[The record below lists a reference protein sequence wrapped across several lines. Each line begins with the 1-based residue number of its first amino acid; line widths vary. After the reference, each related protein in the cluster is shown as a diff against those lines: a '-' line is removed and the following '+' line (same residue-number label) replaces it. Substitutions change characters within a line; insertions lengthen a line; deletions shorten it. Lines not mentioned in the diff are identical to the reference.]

1 LISAILLAAGES
13 RRMGRTKQLLS
24 FGQSTILEE
33 TVKRL
38 LDSRIGEL
46 IIVLGY
52 DAERLRGSLLLRD
65 KRIKFT
71 VNPRYFEGMSS
82 SIRCGVLSAGSA
94 AEAFLIALADQPLIR
109 PEVIN
114 LLIDRYLSSGSGI
127 VVPVYRGVK
136 GHPVIFSRK
145 YLKELASL
153 SGDIGARR
161 LLEKYAED
169 VETVEVDSAEILL
182 DIDRE
187 EDYVKLKDEVR

>member
-38 LDSRIGEL
+38 LDSMIDEL

-71 VNPRYFEGMSS
+71 VNPRYSEGMSS
-82 SIRCGVLSAGSA
+82 SIRCGVLSADST

-114 LLIDRYLSSGSGI
+114 LLIDRYLSSRSGI

-136 GHPVIFSRK
+136 GHPVIFSKK

-169 VETVEVDSAEILL
+169 VETVKVDSAEILL

-187 EDYVKLKDEVR
+187 EDYVKLKDEVL

>member
-1 LISAILLAAGES
+1 MISAILLAAGES

-38 LDSRIGEL
+38 LDSMIDEL

-71 VNPRYFEGMSS
+71 VNPRYSEGMSS
-82 SIRCGVLSAGSA
+82 SIRCGVLSADST

-114 LLIDRYLSSGSGI
+114 LLIDRYLSSRSGI

-136 GHPVIFSRK
+136 GHPVIFSKK

-169 VETVEVDSAEILL
+169 VETVKVDSAEILL

-187 EDYVKLKDEVR
+187 EDYVKLKDEVL